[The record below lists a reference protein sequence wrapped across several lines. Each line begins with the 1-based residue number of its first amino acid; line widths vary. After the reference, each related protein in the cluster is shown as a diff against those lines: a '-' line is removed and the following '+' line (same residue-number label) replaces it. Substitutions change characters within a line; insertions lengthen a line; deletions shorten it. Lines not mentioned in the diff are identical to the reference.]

1 MPPLDGSADPTALT
15 AAVFTNGFRP
25 LQAAARATGHLT
37 HPFRHDALPFGAGGP
52 RSAETFLV
60 ASRLRRRDAEFEAS
74 VGLFL
79 SEVGSGIGALV
90 DETVDDDGGI
100 PLPPVAPL
108 PMALGTAL
116 ADRRSVRS
124 FTGEPIRLRDLAA
137 LAHAAAGTT
146 SPDPHRPFRTAAS
159 AGALFP
165 VRLDVVALRVT
176 GVPRGVY
183 TYDSRRH
190 ALMPRGDGAAVD
202 GVLDAMAVSR
212 ELLMWDRAAV
222 LCLLV
227 ARPWR
232 SMRKYGARGMRHVLL
247 EAGAMAAHLD
257 LAATAIGLGSVP
269 CSSVYDDEA
278 HEALG
283 MDGVNEAIVHVV
295 VIGAKE

>member
-1 MPPLDGSADPTALT
+1 MAPLDEVADPTALT

-25 LQAAARATGHLT
+25 LQAAAGATGLRT

-60 ASRLRRRDAEFEAS
+60 ASRLRRRDVEFEAS

-79 SEVGSGIGALV
+79 SEAGSGAGALV
-90 DETVDDDGGI
+90 DRSPPDPDLTA
-100 PLPPVAPL
+100 LPPVDPL

-116 ADRRSVRS
+116 AQRRSVRA
-124 FTGEPIRLRDLAA
+124 FTGEPVRLRDVAA
-137 LAHAAAGTT
+137 LAHAAAGAT
-146 SPDPHRPFRTAAS
+146 DPHRPFRTTAS

-176 GVPRGVY
+176 GLSPGVY
-183 TYDSRRH
+183 GYDSRRH
-190 ALMPRGDGAAVD
+190 ALTPRGGQEAVE
-202 GVLDAMAVSR
+202 GVLGAMAVSPDQ
-212 ELLMWDRAAV
+212 LMWDRAAL

-232 SMRKYGARGMRHVLL
+232 SMRKYGARGMRNTLL
-247 EAGAMAAHLD
+247 EAGEMAAHLA
-257 LAATAIGLGSVP
+257 LAATAIGLGSVD

-278 HEALG
+278 HSALG
-283 MDGVNEAIVHVV
+283 MDGVHEAVVHVV
-295 VIGAKE
+295 VVGMKE